1 MPYRILTVIL
11 LVGILLGVGTPARAN
26 GEVQTEPTEVDYTM
40 GGFITLETRVVSEN
54 PVQEVWVFVHPQ
66 GDINTIAGEAT
77 LHPSNVV
84 TYKLELSEHPIRAYS
99 TIEFW
104 YQITLEDGTVITT
117 DSESFVYFDNRF
129 EWQTL
134 AKPPFEVF
142 WYEGDLDFGQEILN
156 TAQEGMLRFHNYIPA
171 PLPTNLQAYVY
182 ASATDLR
189 TALRLSGETGIW
201 IAGHADPDL
210 GVVVV
215 TIPIGPAQTYEVKR
229 QIPHEI
235 AHVTL
240 YQWLGEDYY
249 NLPVW
254 LREGL
259 ASMAELFPNP
269 DYALLLEN
277 AYQTESLLSMN
288 SLCEN
293 FPREASNF
301 LLAYAQSAD
310 FAWFLYENYG
320 SSGLEALSLAYAD
333 GLSCEQGAQQ
343 AIGKSL
349 SELDREWR
357 KQAFG
362 ENTLLAVLQ
371 EFLPWI
377 ALMGIIML
385 APLVLIIGKG
395 RTDNRK
401 MKIEAG

>member
-1 MPYRILTVIL
+1 
-11 LVGILLGVGTPARAN
+11 
-26 GEVQTEPTEVDYTM
+26 M
-40 GGFITLETRVVSEN
+40 GGAITFETRVLTDS
-54 PVQEVWVFVHPQ
+54 PIQEVLVFLHAQ
-66 GDINTIAGEAT
+66 GDVNTILGAAT

-84 TYKLELSEHPIRAYS
+84 TYELALSEQPIRAYS

-104 YQITLEDGTVITT
+104 YQITMEDGTEITT
-117 DSESFVYFDNRF
+117 DLETFIYFDNRF

-134 AKPPFEVF
+134 AGPPLDIF
-142 WYEGDLDFGQEILN
+142 WYEGDLTFGQEIIN
-156 TAQEGMLRFHNYIPA
+156 TAHEGMLRFQNYVPVSQ
-171 PLPTNLQAYVY
+171 PTNIQGYVY
-182 ASATDLR
+182 ASAGELQ
-189 TALRLSGETGIW
+189 TALRLSGQTGIW

-215 TIPIGPAQTYEVKR
+215 TIPPGPSQTYEIKR

-235 AHVTL
+235 AHVML

-249 NLPVW
+249 NLPQW

-259 ASMAELFPNP
+259 PSMAELFPNP

-277 AYQTESLLSMN
+277 AYETESLLPMN

-293 FPREASNF
+293 FPLEASSF

-343 AIGKSL
+343 ALGRSL
-349 SELDREWR
+349 TELDREWR
-357 KQAFG
+357 KQTFG
-362 ENTLLAVLQ
+362 ENTLLAALG
-371 EFLPWI
+371 ELLPWI
-377 ALMGIIML
+377 ALLGVIL
-385 APLVLIIGKG
+385 VGPLVLIVGK
-395 RTDNRK
+395 RRNDD
-401 MKIEAG
+401 